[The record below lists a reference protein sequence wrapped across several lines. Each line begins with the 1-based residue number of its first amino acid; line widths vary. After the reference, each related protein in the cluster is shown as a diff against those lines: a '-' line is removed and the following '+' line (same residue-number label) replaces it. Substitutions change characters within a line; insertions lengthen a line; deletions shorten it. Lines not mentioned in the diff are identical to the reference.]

1 MAKLESKH
9 LSQPVED
16 YLKVIWLNA
25 REGPAATS
33 TVAASLGVSDASVS
47 SMLAKLTDLGLVS
60 YTRYHG
66 AQLTPSGEQAA
77 LKLLRRHRLVET
89 FLIEYL
95 GYSWDEVH
103 DEAEALEHTVSDR
116 FTERLS
122 ARLGHPSHDPHG
134 DPIPAVDG
142 TLPDTPDLPLAELDV
157 GQTLEVARL
166 KTQEADILTYLADLG
181 VQPGH
186 TVAVL
191 RREPLGELLHVNI
204 DGRDAALSK
213 TLATLVRGRLL

>member
-1 MAKLESKH
+1 MTELEPKH
-9 LSQPVED
+9 LSQSVED
-16 YLKVIWLNA
+16 YLKVIWLNT

-66 AQLTPSGEQAA
+66 AQLTESGEQAA

-95 GYSWDEVH
+95 GYGWDEVH

-157 GQTLEVARL
+157 GQILVVARL
-166 KTQEADILTYLADLG
+166 KTQEANLLTYLADLG
-181 VQPGH
+181 IQPGH

-191 RREPLGELLHVNI
+191 QREPLGELLHVNI

>member
-1 MAKLESKH
+1 MAKLESKP
-9 LSQPVED
+9 LSQSVED
-16 YLKVIWLNA
+16 YLKVIWLNT

-95 GYSWDEVH
+95 GYGWDEVH

-116 FTERLS
+116 FTESLS
-122 ARLGHPSHDPHG
+122 VRLGHPSHDPHG

-166 KTQEADILTYLADLG
+166 KTQQADILAYLADLG
-181 VQPGH
+181 IQPGH